1 MSSDDNSLMNTDDL
15 KLFQRVAELGTLSA
29 VARERD
35 VAVSQVSRAMT
46 QLETRHGVPLLRRTT
61 HGLSLTAEGDV
72 FLGYCR
78 SITQTLD
85 ELDGEFTSRAK
96 DVRGVVKVALSAN
109 MAQHVIVPSLAEL
122 TAKHPG
128 LIVDLAVSDALV
140 DMSRDGIDIAI
151 RTGSTQTEEVIAK
164 LIGSH
169 GRRLYASPAYLKKHG
184 KPKHPGDLA
193 QHRIITTST
202 VPRLNDWPFIIDG
215 KAVTRPM
222 HGHLR
227 ASSTSITQA
236 MALAGLGICR
246 LHDLIAA
253 PLVQQR
259 ELVEVLEKFTDQQIV
274 PVYAMMLPER
284 HRLPKIRACVEF
296 WAQWMAGLG
305 AAVGMKST

>member
-1 MSSDDNSLMNTDDL
+1 MNFDDL

-35 VAVSQVSRAMT
+35 VAVSQISRTVS
-46 QLETRHGVPLLRRTT
+46 QLEAQHGVQLLRRTT

-78 SITQTLD
+78 SISQTLD
-85 ELDGEFTSRAK
+85 ELDGEFTSRAR
-96 DVRGVVKVALSAN
+96 DVRGVVRIALSAN

-128 LIVDLAVSDALV
+128 LIVDLQVSDALV

-151 RTGSTQTEEVIAK
+151 RTGSTQTDEVIARQ
-164 LIGSH
+164 ISSH
-169 GRRLYASPAYLKKHG
+169 GRRLYASPTYIKKNG
-184 KPKHPGDLA
+184 KPKHPDDLA

-215 KAVTRPM
+215 KSVTRPM

-227 ASSTSITQA
+227 ASTTSATQA

-246 LHDLIAA
+246 VHDLIAA
-253 PLVQQR
+253 PLVQRGQ
-259 ELVEVLEKFTDQQIV
+259 LVELLEKFTDRQIV

-284 HRLPKIRACVEF
+284 HRLPKILACVDF
-296 WAQWMAGLG
+296 WATWLPQFDGSLKAKKL
-305 AAVGMKST
+305 

>member
-1 MSSDDNSLMNTDDL
+1 MNTDDL

-35 VAVSQVSRAMT
+35 VAVSQISRVMT
-46 QLETRHGVPLLRRTT
+46 QLESRHGVQLLHRTT
-61 HGLSLTAEGDV
+61 HGLSLTAEGEV

>member
-1 MSSDDNSLMNTDDL
+1 MNLDDL

-35 VAVSQVSRAMT
+35 VAVSQISRVMT
-46 QLETRHGVPLLRRTT
+46 QLETQHGVQLLRRTT

-78 SITQTLD
+78 SISQTLD
-85 ELDGEFTSRAK
+85 ELDGEFTSRAR
-96 DVRGVVKVALSAN
+96 DVRGVVRIALSAN

-128 LIVDLAVSDALV
+128 LIVDLQVSDALV

-151 RTGSTQTEEVIAK
+151 RTGSTQTDEVIARQ
-164 LIGSH
+164 ISRH
-169 GRRLYASPAYLKKHG
+169 GRRLYASPTYIKKNG
-184 KPKHPGDLA
+184 KPKHPDDLA

-215 KAVTRPM
+215 KSVVRPM
-222 HGHLR
+222 HGHVR
-227 ASSTSITQA
+227 ASTTSTTQE

-246 LHDLIAA
+246 VHDLIAA
-253 PLVQQR
+253 PLVQRR
-259 ELVEVLEKFTDQQIV
+259 ELVEVLEKFTDRQIV

-284 HRLPKIRACVEF
+284 HRLPKIRACVDF
-296 WAQWMAGLG
+296 WAAWLPPFGIQASD
-305 AAVGMKST
+305 K